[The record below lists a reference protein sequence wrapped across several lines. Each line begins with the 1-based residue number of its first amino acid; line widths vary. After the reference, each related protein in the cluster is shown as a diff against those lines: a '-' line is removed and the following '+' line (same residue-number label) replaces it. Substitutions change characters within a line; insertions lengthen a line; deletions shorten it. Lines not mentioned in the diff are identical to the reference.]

1 MSPDTSQ
8 KQNTLGPA
16 CLWQLCCTHRMESLE
31 AKLVEFYTTQ
41 MDAVR
46 RRQLEQEL
54 QEFRG
59 RPDALQ
65 LALQILEVSRNS
77 VVQWFCAMILE
88 VRGLSRDLGLCV
100 NVLTIFV
107 DYGRENVSGLGGSAV
122 VDPGTCTT

>member
-1 MSPDTSQ
+1 
-8 KQNTLGPA
+8 
-16 CLWQLCCTHRMESLE
+16 MESLE

-88 VRGLSRDLGLCV
+88 VRGLSPDLGVYV
-100 NVLTIFV
+100 NVLTTFV